1 MITDEKSLNLFKR
14 IVSFT
19 VDGLMAGLL
28 LSICCAVNIA
38 AGLNFAGAFLFS
50 LGLFAIMELHLG
62 LYTGKVGYLVVKRPK
77 YAGEVTITLI
87 SNAIGAFFGGWLLSL
102 TRFGDSWAEKAE
114 GIMLN
119 KFTDAPLSMFVLSMF
134 CGILIF
140 IAVEGDKKCTN
151 ADDHVGALF
160 TTLIPVMIFII
171 CGFNHCIADMG
182 YFALS
187 RFAHSDKAILY
198 FVMAISGNGVGC
210 MIIPI
215 MKKFSINKWF

>member
-1 MITDEKSLNLFKR
+1 MMGNEREVGLFKR

-19 VDGLMAGLL
+19 VDGFMAGLL
-28 LSICCAVNIA
+28 LSICCAVNIS
-38 AGLNFAGAFLFS
+38 AGNSFAGAFLFS

-87 SNAIGAFFGGWLLSL
+87 SNTIGAFLGGWLISI
-102 TRFGDSWAEKAE
+102 TRFGDVLSEKATE
-114 GIMLN
+114 IIKAKMY
-119 KFTDAPLSMFVLSMF
+119 DSPLSMFLLSMF

-140 IAVEGDKKCTN
+140 IAVEGDKKCTM

-187 RFAHSDKAILY
+187 GFADYHKAGLYFAMAIL
-198 FVMAISGNGVGC
+198 GNGVGC
-210 MIIPI
+210 MIIPV

>member
-1 MITDEKSLNLFKR
+1 MFKR

-19 VDGLMAGLL
+19 VDGFMAGVL
-28 LSICCAVNIA
+28 LSICCAVNLS
-38 AGLNFAGAFLFS
+38 AGNNFAGAFLFS

-87 SNAIGAFFGGWLLSL
+87 SNTIGAFLGGWLISL
-102 TRFGDSWAEKAE
+102 TRFGGILRAKALP
-114 GIMLN
+114 MM
-119 KFTDAPLSMFVLSMF
+119 DAKMSDTPLSMFLLSMF

-140 IAVEGDKKCTN
+140 IAVEGDKKCTQ

-171 CGFNHCIADMG
+171 CGFNHSIADMG

-187 RFAHSDKAILY
+187 GFENVHKAILY
-198 FVMAISGNGVGC
+198 FIMIILGNGFGC

>member
-1 MITDEKSLNLFKR
+1 MFKR

-19 VDGLMAGLL
+19 VDGFMAGIL
-28 LSICCAVNIA
+28 LSICCAVNLS
-38 AGLNFAGAFLFS
+38 AGNNFAGAFLFS

-62 LYTGKVGYLVVKRPK
+62 LYTGKVGYLAVKRPK

-87 SNAIGAFFGGWLLSL
+87 SNAIGAFLGGWLISL
-102 TRFGDSWAEKAE
+102 TRFGGILKAKSIPLME
-114 GIMLN
+114 AKMGD
-119 KFTDAPLSMFVLSMF
+119 TPLSMFLLSMF

-140 IAVEGDKKCTN
+140 IAVEGDKKCTL

-171 CGFNHCIADMG
+171 CGFNHSIADMG

-187 RFAHSDKAILY
+187 GFKNADKAILY
-198 FVMAISGNGVGC
+198 FAMVILGNGFGC

>member
-1 MITDEKSLNLFKR
+1 MFKR
-14 IVSFT
+14 VVSYT

-28 LSICCAVNIA
+28 LSICCAVNIK

-77 YAGEVTITLI
+77 YAGEVTITLVA
-87 SNAIGAFFGGWLLSL
+87 NTIGAFFGGYMLTL
-102 TRFGDSWAEKAE
+102 TRFGDYLAASAEEIVE
-114 GIMLN
+114 G
-119 KFTDAPLSMFVLSMF
+119 KFYDSPLSMFLLSMF

-140 IAVEGDKKCTN
+140 IAVEGDKKCTK

-171 CGFNHCIADMG
+171 CGFNHSIADMG

-187 RFAHSDKAILY
+187 RFAHREEALRY
-198 FVMAISGNGVGC
+198 FIMVIVGNGVGC
-210 MIIPI
+210 MIIPV
-215 MKKFSINKWF
+215 MKKFSMNKWF

>member
-1 MITDEKSLNLFKR
+1 MFKR
-14 IVSFT
+14 IVSFS
-19 VDGLMAGLL
+19 VDGFMAGLL
-28 LSICCAVNIA
+28 LSICCAVNIS
-38 AGLNFAGAFLFS
+38 AGNNFAGAFLFS

-62 LYTGKVGYLVVKRPK
+62 LYTGKVGYLAVKRPR

-87 SNAIGAFFGGWLLSL
+87 SNAVGAFLGGWLISI
-102 TRFGDSWAEKAE
+102 TRFGGMLGAASAA
-114 GIMLN
+114 IMEA
-119 KFTDAPLSMFVLSMF
+119 KMGDRPVSMFLLSMF

-140 IAVEGDKKCTN
+140 IAVEGDKKCTQ

-187 RFAHSDKAILY
+187 GFKSMEKAPLY
-198 FVMAISGNGVGC
+198 FLMAIVGNGAGC

-215 MKKFSINKWF
+215 MKRFSMNKWF

>member
-1 MITDEKSLNLFKR
+1 MFKR

-38 AGLNFAGAFLFS
+38 AGQSFAGAFLFS

-77 YAGEVTITLI
+77 YAGEVTITLV

-102 TRFGDSWAEKAE
+102 TRFGNYWAIKAKDIMTGKMGDSP
-114 GIMLN
+114 I
-119 KFTDAPLSMFVLSMF
+119 SMFMLGVF

-140 IAVEGDKKCTN
+140 IAVEGDKKCTQ

-187 RFAHSDKAILY
+187 RFVNFDKAPLY
-198 FVMAISGNGVGC
+198 FAMAITGNAVGC

>member
-1 MITDEKSLNLFKR
+1 MFKR

-19 VDGLMAGLL
+19 VDGFMAGLL
-28 LSICCAVNIA
+28 LSICCAVNIS
-38 AGLNFAGAFLFS
+38 AGNNFAGAFLFS

-62 LYTGKVGYLVVKRPK
+62 LYTGKVGYLVVKQPK

-87 SNAIGAFFGGWLLSL
+87 ANTVGAFLGGKLLSL
-102 TRFGDSWAEKAE
+102 TRFGDELAAAAD
-114 GIMLN
+114 GIVAG
-119 KFTDAPLSMFVLSMF
+119 KFYDSPVSMFLLSMF

-140 IAVEGDKKCTN
+140 IAVEGDKKCTK

-171 CGFNHCIADMG
+171 CGFNHSIADMG
-182 YFALS
+182 YFAMS
-187 RFAHSDKAILY
+187 RFAYADKAILY
-198 FVMAISGNGVGC
+198 FTVVILGNGVGC

-215 MKKFSINKWF
+215 MKKFSMNKWF

>member
-1 MITDEKSLNLFKR
+1 MFKR

-19 VDGLMAGLL
+19 VDGFMAGLL
-28 LSICCAVNIA
+28 LSICCAVNLS
-38 AGLNFAGAFLFS
+38 AGNSFAGAFLFS

-87 SNAIGAFFGGWLLSL
+87 SNAIGAFFGGWLLSI
-102 TRFGDSWAEKAE
+102 TRFGGMLGVRSVE
-114 GIMLN
+114 IMRG
-119 KFTDAPLSMFVLSMF
+119 KMYDTPISMFLLSMF

-140 IAVEGDKKCTN
+140 IAVEGDKKCTQ

-171 CGFNHCIADMG
+171 CGFNYCIADMG
-182 YFALS
+182 YFELS
-187 RFAHSDKAILY
+187 GFKNADKAILY
-198 FVMAISGNGVGC
+198 FAMAILGNGVGC

-215 MKKFSINKWF
+215 MKRFSINKWF

>member
-1 MITDEKSLNLFKR
+1 MFKR

-19 VDGLMAGLL
+19 VDGFMAGLL
-28 LSICCAVNIA
+28 LSICCAVNLS
-38 AGLNFAGAFLFS
+38 AGNSFAGAFLFS

-77 YAGEVTITLI
+77 YAGEVTITLL
-87 SNAIGAFFGGWLLSL
+87 SNTIGAFLGGWLISI
-102 TRFGDSWAEKAE
+102 TRFG
-114 GIMLN
+114 GILRAKSIPLM
-119 KFTDAPLSMFVLSMF
+119 DAKMSDTPISMFLLSMF

-140 IAVEGDKKCTN
+140 IAVEGDKKCTQ

-187 RFAHSDKAILY
+187 GFKSMDKAPLY
-198 FVMAISGNGVGC
+198 FAMAILGNAAGC
-210 MIIPI
+210 MVIPV

>member
-1 MITDEKSLNLFKR
+1 MVKR
-14 IVSFT
+14 WVSFS
-19 VDGLMAGLL
+19 VDGFMAGVL
-28 LSICCAVNIA
+28 LSICCAVNLS
-38 AGLNFAGAFLFS
+38 AGNSFAGAFLFS

-62 LYTGKVGYLVVKRPK
+62 LYTGKVGYLAVKRPK
-77 YAGEVTITLI
+77 YAGEVSITLI
-87 SNAIGAFFGGWLLSL
+87 SNTIGAFLGGWLISI
-102 TRFGDSWAEKAE
+102 TRFG
-114 GIMLN
+114 GILRA
-119 KFTDAPLSMFVLSMF
+119 KSIPLMEAKIGDTPISMFLLSMF

-140 IAVEGDKKCTN
+140 IAVEGDKKCTQ

-171 CGFNHCIADMG
+171 CGFNHSIADMG

-187 RFAHSDKAILY
+187 GFKNMDKALLY
-198 FVMAISGNGVGC
+198 FVMIILGNGFGC

>member
-1 MITDEKSLNLFKR
+1 MFKR

-19 VDGLMAGLL
+19 VDGFMAGLL
-28 LSICCAVNIA
+28 LSICCAVNIS
-38 AGLNFAGAFLFS
+38 AGNNFAGAFLFS

-77 YAGEVTITLI
+77 YAGEVTITLL
-87 SNAIGAFFGGWLLSL
+87 SNAVGAFLGGWLLSI
-102 TRFGDSWAEKAE
+102 TRFGGMLGVRSVE
-114 GIMLN
+114 IMN
-119 KFTDAPLSMFVLSMF
+119 GKMYDAPISMFLLSMF

-140 IAVEGDKKCTN
+140 IAVEGDKKCTQ

-187 RFAHSDKAILY
+187 GFKNADKAILY
-198 FVMAISGNGVGC
+198 FAMAILGNGVGC
-210 MIIPI
+210 MIIPV

>member
-1 MITDEKSLNLFKR
+1 MLKK

-62 LYTGKVGYLVVKRPK
+62 LYTGKVGYIVVRPPH
-77 YAGEVTITLI
+77 YIGEIVITLL
-87 SNAIGAFFGGWLLSL
+87 SNTVGAFFGGWLLSL
-102 TRFGDSWAEKAE
+102 TRFGNYWAIKARD
-114 GIMLN
+114 IMVGKIGDN
-119 KFTDAPLSMFVLSMF
+119 VISMFMLSMF

-140 IAVEGDKKCTN
+140 IAVEGDKKCTQS
-151 ADDHVGALF
+151 DDHVGALF

-171 CGFNHCIADMG
+171 CGFNHSIADMG

-187 RFAHSDKAILY
+187 RFVNADKALLY
-198 FVMAISGNGVGC
+198 FVMVILGNGVGC
-210 MIIPI
+210 MIIPV

>member
-1 MITDEKSLNLFKR
+1 MLKR

-19 VDGLMAGLL
+19 VDGFMAGVL

-62 LYTGKVGYLVVKRPK
+62 LYTGKVGYLVVKQPK

-87 SNAIGAFFGGWLLSL
+87 SNTIGAFFGGWLLSL
-102 TRFGDSWAEKAE
+102 TRFGDKWAAAAE
-114 GIMLN
+114 SIVEN
-119 KFTDAPLSMFVLSMF
+119 KFNDSILGIFLLSMF

-140 IAVEGDKKCTN
+140 IAVEGDKKCTK

-171 CGFNHCIADMG
+171 CGFNHSIADMG

-187 RFAHSDKAILY
+187 GFSHSERAPLY
-198 FVMAISGNGVGC
+198 FTMVILGNGAGC

>member
-1 MITDEKSLNLFKR
+1 MFKR

-19 VDGLMAGLL
+19 VDGFMAGLL
-28 LSICCAVNIA
+28 LSICCAVNIS
-38 AGLNFAGAFLFS
+38 AGNNFAGAFLFS

-62 LYTGKVGYLVVKRPK
+62 LYTGKVGYLVVKRPR

-87 SNAIGAFFGGWLLSL
+87 SNAIGAFLGGWLLSI
-102 TRFGDSWAEKAE
+102 TRFGNMLSVRANEIMAGKMYDS
-114 GIMLN
+114 
-119 KFTDAPLSMFVLSMF
+119 PVSMFLLSMF

-171 CGFNHCIADMG
+171 CGFNHSIADMG

-187 RFAHSDKAILY
+187 GFKNIDKAPLY
-198 FVMAISGNGVGC
+198 FTMVIVGNGAGC
-210 MIIPI
+210 MVIPI

>member
-1 MITDEKSLNLFKR
+1 MFQR

-19 VDGLMAGLL
+19 VDGLMAGIL
-28 LSICCAVNIA
+28 LSICCAVNIM
-38 AGLNFAGAFLFS
+38 AGNNFAGAFLFS

-62 LYTGKVGYLVVKRPK
+62 LYTGKVGYLVVKRPR

-87 SNAIGAFFGGWLLSL
+87 ANAIGAFGGGYLLSL
-102 TRFGDSWAEKAE
+102 TRFGSKLTEAAE
-114 GIMLN
+114 GIVFG
-119 KFTDAPLSMFVLSMF
+119 KFYDSPLSMFLLSMF

-140 IAVEGDKKCTN
+140 IAVEGDKKCTK

-171 CGFNHCIADMG
+171 CGFNHSIADMG

-187 RFAHSDKAILY
+187 GFAHPDKAPLY
-198 FVMAISGNGVGC
+198 FAMVILGNGAGC

>member
-1 MITDEKSLNLFKR
+1 MFKR

-19 VDGLMAGLL
+19 VDGFMAGVL
-28 LSICCAVNIA
+28 LSICCAVNLS
-38 AGLNFAGAFLFS
+38 AGNNFAGAFLFS

-87 SNAIGAFFGGWLLSL
+87 SNTIGAFLGGWLISL
-102 TRFGDSWAEKAE
+102 TRFGSILRAKALP
-114 GIMLN
+114 MM
-119 KFTDAPLSMFVLSMF
+119 DAKMSDTPLSMFLLSMF

-140 IAVEGDKKCTN
+140 IAVEGDKKCTQ

-171 CGFNHCIADMG
+171 CGFNHSIADMG

-187 RFAHSDKAILY
+187 GFENVHKAILY
-198 FVMAISGNGVGC
+198 FIMIILGNGFGC

>member
-1 MITDEKSLNLFKR
+1 MFKR

-28 LSICCAVNIA
+28 LSICCAVNIK
-38 AGLNFAGAFLFS
+38 AGLSFAGAFLFS

-87 SNAIGAFFGGWLLSL
+87 ANTVGAFLGGYLLTL
-102 TRFGDSWAEKAE
+102 TRFGDELALAAE
-114 GIMLN
+114 GIVKG
-119 KFTDAPLSMFVLSMF
+119 KFYDSPLSMFLLSMF

-171 CGFNHCIADMG
+171 CGFNHSIADMG

-187 RFAHSDKAILY
+187 RFAHRDEALLY
-198 FVMAISGNGVGC
+198 FIMVIIGNGVGC
-210 MIIPI
+210 VVIPV
-215 MKKFSINKWF
+215 MKKFSMNKWF

>member
-1 MITDEKSLNLFKR
+1 MFKR

-19 VDGLMAGLL
+19 VDGFMAGIL
-28 LSICCAVNIA
+28 LSICCAVNIS
-38 AGLNFAGAFLFS
+38 AGNNFAGAFLFS

-62 LYTGKVGYLVVKRPK
+62 LYTGKVGYLAVKRPK
-77 YAGEVTITLI
+77 YSGEVAITLI
-87 SNAIGAFFGGWLLSL
+87 SNAIGAFLGGYLLSL
-102 TRFGDSWAEKAE
+102 TRFGEAWAQKAE
-114 GIMLN
+114 EIVVN
-119 KFTDAPLSMFVLSMF
+119 KFGDTPLSMFMLSVF

-140 IAVEGDKKCTN
+140 IAVEGDKKCTQ

-187 RFAHSDKAILY
+187 RFSHADEAVLYFTMAIL
-198 FVMAISGNGVGC
+198 GNGVGC
-210 MIIPI
+210 VVIPI
-215 MKKFSINKWF
+215 MKRFSINKWF

>member
-1 MITDEKSLNLFKR
+1 MFKR
-14 IVSFT
+14 IISFT
-19 VDGLMAGLL
+19 VDGIMAGLL
-28 LSICCAVNIA
+28 LSICCAVNISA
-38 AGLNFAGAFLFS
+38 NRGFAGAFLFS

-62 LYTGKVGYLVVKRPK
+62 LYTGKVGYVVVKRPK

-87 SNAIGAFFGGWLLSL
+87 SNTVGAFFGGWLLSL
-102 TRFGDSWAEKAE
+102 TRFGALWAEKAE
-114 GIMLN
+114 TIVSN
-119 KFTDAPLSMFVLSMF
+119 KFYDNPLSMFLLSMF
-134 CGILIF
+134 CGVLIF

-171 CGFNHCIADMG
+171 CGFNHSIADMG

-187 RFAHSDKAILY
+187 RFAHCSRAILY
-198 FVMAISGNGVGC
+198 FTMAILGNGVGC
-210 MIIPI
+210 MIIPV

>member
-1 MITDEKSLNLFKR
+1 MFRR

-19 VDGLMAGLL
+19 VDGFMAGIL
-28 LSICCAVNIA
+28 LSICCAVNIS
-38 AGLNFAGAFLFS
+38 AGNSFAGAFLFS

-62 LYTGKVGYLVVKRPK
+62 LYTGKVGYLAVKKPK

-87 SNAIGAFFGGWLLSL
+87 SNAIGAFLGGWLLSI
-102 TRFGDSWAEKAE
+102 TRFGTMLGVRATE
-114 GIMLN
+114 IMTGKMFDL
-119 KFTDAPLSMFVLSMF
+119 PVSMFLLSMF

-171 CGFNHCIADMG
+171 CGFNHSIADMG

-187 RFAHSDKAILY
+187 GFKNAHKAVLY
-198 FVMAISGNGVGC
+198 FAMVILGNDVGC
-210 MIIPI
+210 VIIPI

>member
-1 MITDEKSLNLFKR
+1 MFKR

-19 VDGLMAGLL
+19 VDGFMAGLL
-28 LSICCAVNIA
+28 LSICCAVNIS
-38 AGLNFAGAFLFS
+38 AGNSFAGAFLFS

-87 SNAIGAFFGGWLLSL
+87 SNCIGAFLGGYLLSL
-102 TRFGDSWAEKAE
+102 TRFGESLCEKSLDIMAGKMGDSP
-114 GIMLN
+114 I
-119 KFTDAPLSMFVLSMF
+119 SMFLLSMF

-140 IAVEGDKKCTN
+140 IAVEGDKKCTK

-187 RFAHSDKAILY
+187 GFADYHKAGLYFAMAIL
-198 FVMAISGNGVGC
+198 GNGVGC
-210 MIIPI
+210 MIIPV

>member
-1 MITDEKSLNLFKR
+1 MFKR

-19 VDGLMAGLL
+19 VDGFMAGLL
-28 LSICCAVNIA
+28 LSICCAVNLS
-38 AGLNFAGAFLFS
+38 AGNSFAGAFLFS

-77 YAGEVTITLI
+77 YAGEVTITLL
-87 SNAIGAFFGGWLLSL
+87 SNTIGAFLGGWLISL
-102 TRFGDSWAEKAE
+102 TRFG
-114 GIMLN
+114 GILRAKSLPLM
-119 KFTDAPLSMFVLSMF
+119 DAKMSDTPVSMFLLSMF

-140 IAVEGDKKCTN
+140 IAVEGDKKCTQ

-171 CGFNHCIADMG
+171 CGFNHSIADMG

-187 RFAHSDKAILY
+187 GFENAHKALLY
-198 FVMAISGNGVGC
+198 FVMIILGNGFGC

>member
-1 MITDEKSLNLFKR
+1 MFKR
-14 IVSFT
+14 IASFT
-19 VDGLMAGLL
+19 VDGIMAGLL
-28 LSICCAVNIA
+28 LSICCAVNISA
-38 AGLNFAGAFLFS
+38 NRGFAGAFLFS

-87 SNAIGAFFGGWLLSL
+87 ANTLGAFIGGKLLSL
-102 TRFGDSWAEKAE
+102 TRFGQFLSDASVEIVAGKINDSY
-114 GIMLN
+114 
-119 KFTDAPLSMFVLSMF
+119 LSAFLLSMF

-140 IAVEGDKKCTN
+140 IAVEGDKKCTQ

-182 YFALS
+182 YYFISGIDMSWDVFMYFLW
-187 RFAHSDKAILY
+187 AIL
-198 FVMAISGNGVGC
+198 GNGVGC
-210 MIIPI
+210 MVIPV

>member
-1 MITDEKSLNLFKR
+1 MFKR
-14 IVSFT
+14 IVSFS
-19 VDGLMAGLL
+19 VDGFMAGLL
-28 LSICCAVNIA
+28 LSICCAVNLS
-38 AGLNFAGAFLFS
+38 AGNNFAGAFLFS

-62 LYTGKVGYLVVKRPK
+62 LYTGKVGYLAVERPK

-87 SNAIGAFFGGWLLSL
+87 SNTVGAFLGGWLISL
-102 TRFGDSWAEKAE
+102 TRFGGILKAKSE
-114 GIMLN
+114 
-119 KFTDAPLSMFVLSMF
+119 PLMMAKMGDTPFSIFLLSMF

-140 IAVEGDKKCTN
+140 IAVEGDKKCTQ

-187 RFAHSDKAILY
+187 GFANPDKAWLY
-198 FVMAISGNGVGC
+198 FTVAIIGNGAGC
-210 MIIPI
+210 VIIPI

>member
-1 MITDEKSLNLFKR
+1 MFKR

-38 AGLNFAGAFLFS
+38 AGLSFAGAFLFS

-62 LYTGKVGYLVVKRPK
+62 LYTGKVGYLVVKQPK

-87 SNAIGAFFGGWLLSL
+87 SNAVGAFLGGWILSL
-102 TRFGDSWAEKAE
+102 TRFGNEWAEAAE
-114 GIMLN
+114 GIVKN
-119 KFTDAPLSMFVLSMF
+119 KFFDSPISMFFLSMF

-140 IAVEGDKKCTN
+140 IAVEGDKKCTK

-171 CGFNHCIADMG
+171 CGFNHSIADMG

-187 RFAHSDKAILY
+187 RFVYADKALFYFAMIIL
-198 FVMAISGNGVGC
+198 GNGVGC